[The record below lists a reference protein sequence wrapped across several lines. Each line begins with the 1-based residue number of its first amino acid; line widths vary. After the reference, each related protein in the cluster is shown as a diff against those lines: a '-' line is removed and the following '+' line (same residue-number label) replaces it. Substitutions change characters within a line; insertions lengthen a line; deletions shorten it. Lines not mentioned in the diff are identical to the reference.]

1 MPYKI
6 VEFDGNYSIQ
16 KDSMSIP
23 RSTSNRH
30 YNQFI
35 EDIALGNDTVE
46 GPDVYEQSYAEL
58 RQSEYP
64 SMADQMDMQYHDNI
78 NGTTVWADTIQAIK
92 DKYPKTITGG
102 VTVGDV
108 PSWVQEEADEWL
120 FQKQLAEYQKAVAR
134 LAQYPLEEG
143 REEVREMQPTGEQIF
158 NEETEQMEDVM
169 AEVVVVSAID
179 PVEPTIEQTVYGDD
193 PMAEPTIETIENPLI
208 TKDNAERVAAQAIV
222 DATPIEVKD
231 VTQTP

>member
-1 MPYKI
+1 MYKI
-6 VEFDGNYSIQ
+6 LKNSIQ
-16 KDSMSIP
+16 LDNMSIP
-23 RSTSNRH
+23 RSTKNRH
-30 YNQFI
+30 YRQFI

-158 NEETEQMEDVM
+158 NEETLEMEDVLV
-169 AEVVVVSAID
+169 EVIVQSAIEPLD
-179 PVEPTIEQTVYGDD
+179 LTVEVSVFNEETMETSVETVD
-193 PMAEPTIETIENPLI
+193 NPLI
-208 TKDNAERVAAQAIV
+208 VKDREERAAAQ
-222 DATPIEVKD
+222 EVID
-231 VTQTP
+231 SMPHL